1 MKVLALE
8 QEVDGNKPD
17 AFLPLLKAEAR
28 QVWGLQQAGIL
39 REIYFRQDQ
48 STAVLVLEC
57 ENAAEAQKILGSLPL
72 VQAGLIT
79 FEIIPLKPYPGFER
93 LFGVN
98 GC

>member
-8 QEVDGNKPD
+8 QEAGRIRPEEY
-17 AFLPLLKAEAR
+17 LPHLKAEAR
-28 QVWGLQQAGIL
+28 RIWELQQGGSL

-57 ENAAEAQKILGSLPL
+57 DSTAEAQTILGSLPL

-79 FEIIPLKPYPGFER
+79 FEIIPLKAYPGFER
-93 LFGVN
+93 LFEG
-98 GC
+98 